1 MSRFQIFRETLNTEG
16 EVVGSSSLFAGEWI
30 DGLSVYEYIVLANK
44 LNNYTDICYVANIWK
59 DFDKPEYC
67 YYYVFNADGEVM
79 IQPMDI
85 KDDKPVINDE
95 NPTATYNEK
104 EVEEILFKFH
114 KGNIAVTVEDG
125 KTESWI
131 EQERRLIETKKW
143 HESENTGKSLQEH
156 LGLTDEEYSKWLSC
170 TVSFKIPETNIFGN
184 KKDASNTLRNIAN
197 IISASD
203 NSINF
208 NVINDFS
215 REIISTLKQKNEDY
229 GNSFLKN
236 IERFG
241 DVAMLM
247 PMFNKLDRLESLTKK
262 DYANFESVSDSIRD
276 LIGYALMSLYYVDII
291 RVNKNKLKGGENGT
305 LE

>member
-1 MSRFQIFRETLNTEG
+1 MERFGIYRIDNDGADETCLLADEFNG
-16 EVVGSSSLFAGEWI
+16 N
-30 DGLSVYEYIVLANK
+30 LSIYEHIV
-44 LNNYTDICYVANIWK
+44 VANAKHHYIEDCYIAKISKELFNPEK
-59 DFDKPEYC
+59 D

-85 KDDKPVINDE
+85 KDGKPVINDK
-95 NPTATYNEK
+95 NPTAKYTENEAADIYNVFYGVCKSE
-104 EVEEILFKFH
+104 
-114 KGNIAVTVEDG
+114 N
-125 KTESWI
+125 WI
-131 EQERRLIETKKW
+131 EQERRLIEADAKNDN
-143 HESENTGKSLQEH
+143 ENIIHFEEKQGK
-156 LGLTDEEYSKWLSC
+156 
-170 TVSFKIPETNIFGN
+170 I
-184 KKDASNTLRNIAN
+184 LRNIAN
-197 IISASD
+197 IVSAAD

-208 NVINDFS
+208 NVINDFA
-215 REIISTLKQKNEDY
+215 REVIVTLKQKNQDY

-291 RVNKNKLKGGENGT
+291 RVNKNKLKGDENGN